1 VSAARLVPAAVL
13 ATGCLSKPSFE
24 CAFAPGPGLYELEAR
39 IGTDGGVPH
48 DPPAVCGDRSVV
60 GVGFTLTRG
69 VNMMFGERTAVT
81 ATLRCATVSTRAGDS
96 ATGAADDVEVPGGSA
111 MSEGPFFADCPG
123 GQVVIGLAA
132 HIVDPAMDHL
142 FNSIAIDCSTLDESG
157 APAGGVTRVP
167 LVATGTRPPDIQVRC
182 NRGEALHGL
191 KSWTGSELDQLQ
203 LACRRTTCM
212 PPP

>member
-1 VSAARLVPAAVL
+1 MSAARLVPAAIL

-24 CAFAPGPGLYELEAR
+24 CAFAPGPGSYELEAR
-39 IGTDGGVPH
+39 IGTFGGVPH
-48 DPPAVCGDRSVV
+48 DPAVCGARSVV

-69 VNMMFGERTAVT
+69 VNMMFGERTAVA
-81 ATLRCATVSTRAGDS
+81 ATLRCATVSTRAGDA
-96 ATGAADDVEVPGGSA
+96 ATGAAGDVEVPGGSA
-111 MSEGPFFADCPG
+111 TSDGPFFVDCPG

-132 HIVDPAMDHL
+132 HIVNPVLDHL
-142 FNSIAIDCSTLDESG
+142 FNSIAIDCSALDESG

-167 LVATGTRPPDIQVRC
+167 LVATGTRPTDAQARC
-182 NRGEALHGL
+182 NPGEALHGL

-203 LACRRTTCM
+203 LACGRTACV